1 MLAQNSR
8 IQYPSDMDQQNA
20 LDAFSALSQ
29 ETRLA
34 VFRLLVTA
42 GPEGM
47 TSGEIGDRLKVRQ
60 NTMSTNL
67 GILLKAG
74 LVRRVRDG
82 RNVRY
87 HADHSGISGLLGFLL
102 EDCCGGNPDLCQ
114 PIIRQ
119 LSCT

>member
-1 MLAQNSR
+1 MDQNS
-8 IQYPSDMDQQNA
+8 A
-20 LDAFSALSQ
+20 LDAFAALSQ

-34 VFRLLVTA
+34 VFRLLVAA
-42 GPEGM
+42 GPEGLA
-47 TSGEIGDRLKVRQ
+47 SGEIGERLGVRQ

-87 HADHSGISGLLGFLL
+87 HADHAGIRGLMGFLI
-102 EDCCGGNPDLCQ
+102 EDCCGGHPELCSLE
-114 PIIRQ
+114 PRQ
-119 LSCT
+119 QSCA

>member
-1 MLAQNSR
+1 
-8 IQYPSDMDQQNA
+8 MDQQTA

-34 VFRLLVTA
+34 VFRLLVAA

-47 TSGEIGDRLKVRQ
+47 TSGDIGERLNVRQ

-74 LVRRVRDG
+74 LVRRERDG

-87 HADHSGISGLLGFLL
+87 HADHAGISGLLGFLL

-119 LSCT
+119 LSCS

>member
-1 MLAQNSR
+1 
-8 IQYPSDMDQQNA
+8 MDQQSA
-20 LDAFSALSQ
+20 LEAFSALSQ

-34 VFRLLVTA
+34 VFRLLVSA
-42 GPEGM
+42 GPAGL
-47 TSGEIGDRLKVRQ
+47 TSGEIGERLNVRQ

-74 LVRRVRDG
+74 LVRRIRDG

-87 HADHSGISGLLGFLL
+87 SADHSGISGLLGFLL
-102 EDCCGGNPDLCQ
+102 EDCCGGKPELCQ

-119 LSCT
+119 LACS

>member
-1 MLAQNSR
+1 
-8 IQYPSDMDQQNA
+8 MDQQSA

-34 VFRLLVTA
+34 VFRLLVSA
-42 GPEGM
+42 GTEGLA
-47 TSGEIGDRLKVRQ
+47 SGEIGERLGVRQ

-82 RNVRY
+82 RTVRY
-87 HADHSGISGLLGFLL
+87 HADHTGISALLGFLL
-102 EDCCGGNPDLCQ
+102 EDCCGGRPDLCQ
-114 PIIRQ
+114 PVIQQI
-119 LSCT
+119 SCA